1 MGLTQFD
8 PAQFH
13 GPIRGVNKQ
22 KAMKNE
28 NNFDFG
34 IEFWPVKQ
42 FENSWFLKENVNAAI
57 WRTFHNKFFVWETIT
72 NLPHSK

>member
-13 GPIRGVNKQ
+13 GLICGVNKQ

-28 NNFDFG
+28 NNFDLG
-34 IEFWPVKQ
+34 IEF
-42 FENSWFLKENVNAAI
+42 
-57 WRTFHNKFFVWETIT
+57 
-72 NLPHSK
+72 

>member
-1 MGLTQFD
+1 MGLTQLD

-34 IEFWPVKQ
+34 IEF
-42 FENSWFLKENVNAAI
+42 
-57 WRTFHNKFFVWETIT
+57 
-72 NLPHSK
+72 